1 MFVLFTKNSELA
13 RRFRANEE
21 NLFNLTRTRV
31 KIVERAGVKLQ
42 DLLTT
47 SNPWKGADCGRQNCL
62 ICLTKQLTDKN
73 LRQECTRRSLVYET
87 KCLTCEQEEVRKLED
102 EIDDKNKIRE
112 ATKNI
117 KKHIYIGETNRSAYE
132 RG

>member
-1 MFVLFTKNSELA
+1 MTRKQEFCQSRDEKIQYNKSIKSVMFVLFTKNSELA

-42 DLLTT
+42 DLLRT

-73 LRQECTRRSLVYET
+73 LRQECTRRSLVSFWYT
-87 KCLTCEQEEVRKLED
+87 RALQERKRLWE
-102 EIDDKNKIRE
+102 NQV
-112 ATKNI
+112 
-117 KKHIYIGETNRSAYE
+117 HHF